1 MTLSIRL
8 RSVSSK
14 AIIAVLAM
22 IVVCIAAS
30 SAYILNYFSAILGE
44 DRLLQ
49 NMNAA
54 EIILNPERATYAIR
68 DGALYAGERKLN
80 GDFSSVD
87 EIASAFGGVSTLFQ
101 YDTRISTS
109 VRKADGTRAIGTKID
124 PKVAAVAIKKAQTY
138 IGEAMVIGRP
148 FLTVYKPLKNP
159 QGVVVGVFAVAF
171 EKSVF
176 NQTFHDAAIRIS
188 IAGVLLAVLC
198 GAVGTWLFHRLF
210 APFGPLS
217 EKMAEAQKGRY
228 SQDIPYTDRVDEFGR
243 LAQVILAFNGSMI
256 RQEKAREEAEAAKV
270 AAAEEQKKA
279 EDDARHQGEQL
290 VVNTFGAGMQALAD
304 DNLSFRLKGEVPAA
318 YLALKDNFNA
328 AISKFERNQ
337 SEREEAARQRE
348 IDRVA
353 AMEEQKKA
361 EEDARRR
368 SVDLVV
374 SSFGEGLAALARRH
388 LAYRLTHNLPEEY
401 HILQEDFNNAMSQ
414 IEEAMIEI
422 DGQATDI
429 ASNAGEISRAAQ
441 EMAQRTERQAAAL
454 EETAAAVNEITSN
467 VGKSAENAK
476 AADQKALNAR
486 NNAEHGNA
494 VVDSAV
500 NAMRQIAKS
509 SGEITNIIG
518 VIDEIAFQTNLLAL
532 NAGVEA
538 ARAGEA
544 GRGFAVVA
552 AEVRALAQRSAEA
565 AREIKTLIKT
575 SDEQVTCGVKLVE
588 ESGVALATIV
598 EDIVGISI
606 LVEQIAASQNEQAA
620 ALREVDSTV
629 SQMDQSTQQNA
640 AMAEQSHAA
649 ADSMSGYAHDL
660 ATLVA
665 RFETSRRL
673 LPHSV
678 VGSQAA

>member
-8 RSVSSK
+8 RSVSAK

-22 IVVCIAAS
+22 IVVCIAVS
-30 SAYILNYFSAILGE
+30 SAYILNYFKTILGT

-54 EIILNPERATYAIR
+54 EIILNPERAAYAIR
-68 DGALYAGERKLN
+68 DGALYVGDRKLN
-80 GDFSSVD
+80 GDFSRVD

-101 YDTRISTS
+101 YETRISTS

-124 PKVAAVAIKKAQTY
+124 PKVAAVTLKKAQNY
-138 IGEAMVIGRP
+138 VGEAIVIGRP
-148 FLTVYKPLKNP
+148 FLTVYKPLKNQ

-176 NQTFHDAAIRIS
+176 NKTFNTAAIRVC
-188 IAGVLLAVLC
+188 IAGIILAVLC

-217 EKMAEAQKGRY
+217 AKMSEAQSGRY
-228 SQDIPYTDRVDEFGR
+228 SQDIPYTDRSDEFGR

-256 RQEKAREEAEAAKV
+256 RQEKARIEADAAKIV
-270 AAAEEQKKA
+270 AAEEQKRA
-279 EDDARHQGEQL
+279 EDAARRQGEEL
-290 VVNTFGAGMQALAD
+290 VVHTFGAGMQALAD
-304 DNLSFRLKGEVPAA
+304 DNLSFRLKEDVPIA
-318 YLALKDNFNA
+318 YQMLKDNFNA
-328 AISKFERNQ
+328 AIAKFEQNQ
-337 SEREEAARQRE
+337 EEREQAARQRE
-348 IDRVA
+348 LDRIA
-353 AMEEQKKA
+353 ALEEQKKA
-361 EEDARRR
+361 EEVARRR
-368 SVDLVV
+368 SVELVV

-414 IEEAMIEI
+414 IEDAMIEI

-454 EETAAAVNEITSN
+454 EQTAAAVNEVTSN
-467 VGKSAENAK
+467 VGKSAENAR
-476 AADQKALNAR
+476 AADEKAQNAR

-538 ARAGEA
+538 ARAGDA

-565 AREIKTLIKT
+565 AREIKTLIKN
-575 SDEQVTCGVKLVE
+575 SDEQVTSGVRLVE
-588 ESGVALATIV
+588 ESGEALATIV
-598 EDIVGISI
+598 KDIAGISV
-606 LVEQIAASQNEQAA
+606 LVEQIATSQNEQAT
-620 ALREVDSTV
+620 ALREVDTAV
-629 SQMDQSTQQNA
+629 SQMDQATQQNA
-640 AMAEQSHAA
+640 AMAEESHAA
-649 ADSMSGYAHDL
+649 ADSMSGYAHEL

-678 VGSQAA
+678 TGSQAA